1 MSGPTHV
8 VLSNP
13 TGFTPTLDRGT
24 WVGCASQATSV
35 EPIVEA
41 NPTDKAI
48 VSVVKSSPPEELA
61 LRTKTLAEY
70 FQDEAA
76 RLTWQQRDQLFS
88 LLCEFHEAFA
98 LSDGERGET
107 RMVELEIDTGGARPT
122 SQAPRRAPFALRQEI
137 ARQLTKMQSQ
147 GVIRP
152 SSSDWA
158 SPIVLVKKKDG
169 TLRFCVDYRELNS
182 TTKAD
187 LFPLPRID
195 DLLDLLGESK
205 FFSTLDL
212 ASGYWQVRVHPDS
225 VEKTAFVTHQG
236 FRVMPFGLKNAP
248 AVFQRLM
255 QRVLRGLNLE
265 YPSFLCTWMTFS
277 SFPVR
282 LRNISN
288 TSN

>member
-1 MSGPTHV
+1 
-8 VLSNP
+8 
-13 TGFTPTLDRGT
+13 
-24 WVGCASQATSV
+24 
-35 EPIVEA
+35 
-41 NPTDKAI
+41 
-48 VSVVKSSPPEELA
+48 
-61 LRTKTLAEY
+61 
-70 FQDEAA
+70 
-76 RLTWQQRDQLFS
+76 
-88 LLCEFHEAFA
+88 
-98 LSDGERGET
+98 
-107 RMVELEIDTGGARPT
+107 MVQLEIDTSSARPT

-158 SPIVLVKKKDG
+158 SPIVLVNG

-236 FRVMPFGLKNAP
+236 LYEFRVMPFGLKNAP

-255 QRVLRGLNLE
+255 QRVLRGLNPEDGAPFVSVYLDDI
-265 YPSFLCTWMTFS
+265 LI
-277 SFPVR
+277 FPAR

-288 TSN
+288 TSNK

>member
-1 MSGPTHV
+1 MS
-8 VLSNP
+8 
-13 TGFTPTLDRGT
+13 
-24 WVGCASQATSV
+24 
-35 EPIVEA
+35 I
-41 NPTDKAI
+41 
-48 VSVVKSSPPEELA
+48 VKSSPPEEVA
-61 LRTKTLAEY
+61 ARMKTLAAY

-88 LLCEFHEAFA
+88 LLCKFHEAFA

-107 RMVELEIDTGGARPT
+107 GMVELEIDTSGARPT
-122 SQAPRRAPFALRQEI
+122 SQAPRRVPFALRQEI

-169 TLRFCVDYRELNS
+169 TLRFCVVYRELNS
-182 TTKAD
+182 TTKSD

-225 VEKTAFVTHQG
+225 VEKTALVTHQG
-236 FRVMPFGLKNAP
+236 LYEFRVMPFGLKNAP

-255 QRVLRGLNLE
+255 QRVLRGPNPEDGAPFVSVYLDDILIFSRTFEEHLKHIQLVIERLMSAGLKLKPAKCHFTSQSVE
-265 YPSFLCTWMTFS
+265 YLGHLITPDG
-277 SFPVR
+277 
-282 LRNISN
+282 I
-288 TSN
+288 